1 MFHVVLIIAFPSLL
15 VKDGD
20 ENPPRSADAPVP
32 LLTGADEM
40 IDAEFAD
47 GFGVTV
53 ISIVVIVPI
62 VVIVRCVVF
71 GWLYF
76 LAFFLLLLEEIR
88 RCLEIWHLGL
98 APRPMLGRLPLL
110 LLQKDALGIEMTVGL
125 HPGVVLVAVEEAAGG
140 AGTDVLDVVDDGHL
154 HLPVEAD
161 ARSAFGLGG

>member
-1 MFHVVLIIAFPSLL
+1 
-15 VKDGD
+15 
-20 ENPPRSADAPVP
+20 
-32 LLTGADEM
+32 M
-40 IDAEFAD
+40 IDTEFAD

-53 ISIVVIVPI
+53 ISIVVIVLI
-62 VVIVRCVVF
+62 VVIIRCVVF

-76 LAFFLLLLEEIR
+76 LAFLLLLLEEIHVR

-98 APRPMLGRLPLL
+98 APRPMLGRLPFL

-161 ARSAFGLGG
+161 ARPALGGLGG